1 MTPVPG
7 SEDEGGDE
15 RVEEARGEH
24 ELQCPRGQYRHPRQ
38 QSKYRIVTSTIT
50 PVK

>member
-24 ELQCPRGQYRHPRQ
+24 ELQRPRGQYRHPRQ